1 MCLVFVPIVSRE
13 TKAWKT
19 KIISK
24 EICLRFGFQ
33 LTVFLAHH
41 LITPHCLFWF
51 IAPILKHLICPL
63 CWCHAF
69 SQLYTTLPPL
79 LGIPFASVSIW
90 QTHLTQYSHLST
102 VHLTVS
108 TVFCDAYLPVGMPQF
123 QSLCLVHLYFPTQT
137 LLHKSSVLYTFVN
150 CLWLLSKAVV
160 LIYHD
165 VLTEKNK
172 TFKE

>member
-24 EICLRFGFQ
+24 EIYLRFGFQ

-51 IAPILKHLICPL
+51 IAPILKHMICPL
-63 CWCHAF
+63 CWRHAF

-102 VHLTVS
+102 VHLSVQCS
-108 TVFCDAYLPVGMPQF
+108 VMPIYL
-123 QSLCLVHLYFPTQT
+123 SECLSFRA
-137 LLHKSSVLYTFVN
+137 SVLSILTFQLRCSCINQVSHTH
-150 CLWLLSKAVV
+150 L
-160 LIYHD
+160 
-165 VLTEKNK
+165 
-172 TFKE
+172 

>member
-1 MCLVFVPIVSRE
+1 MSRE
-13 TKAWKT
+13 SKAWKT
-19 KIISK
+19 KIVLK
-24 EICLRFGFQ
+24 EIYLRFGFQ

-79 LGIPFASVSIW
+79 LRIPFASVSIW
-90 QTHLTQYSHLST
+90 QTHLTQLSVQCSMMPIYLSERLSFRAS
-102 VHLTVS
+102 VHL
-108 TVFCDAYLPVGMPQF
+108 D
-123 QSLCLVHLYFPTQT
+123 FPTQT
-137 LLHKSSVLYTFVN
+137 LLHKSSVSNTFVN

-160 LIYHD
+160 LIYHN
-165 VLTEKNK
+165 VLTVKNK
-172 TFKE
+172 TLKE